1 MIKISKRLEVI
12 ASFIENQDQVID
24 IGCDHAL
31 LDIYLYQ
38 TKNIKVIG
46 TDINKRALEQAKRN
60 LNKYKLSNQ
69 IELKL
74 VAGLNFTY
82 DKSINTIIISGLGF
96 SKIKDILSENLTKLD
111 FINKIIIQSNTKPF
125 KTRQLI
131 TKLGYY
137 IEKEKLVFDNKI
149 IYLILLFKKG
159 QKKYTKEDLFF
170 GPLLRKERSSLF
182 LKDLED
188 NIMKKEYLLEKIP
201 LKYTSRRKR
210 LEKEL
215 AILKKEK
222 TST

>member
-1 MIKISKRLEVI
+1 VIKISKRLEVI

-96 SKIKDILSENLTKLD
+96 SKIKDILFENLTKLD

>member
-96 SKIKDILSENLTKLD
+96 SKIKDILFENLTKLD